1 MGTFRIDA
9 GHYGFSTDDAQSPGD
24 EKGLVGSG
32 AEGAGEPAPQPVPRA
47 RSRASAAGARTGWIW
62 TKHEPVGYTERLL
75 LDSVE
80 VAALLGLSRSKVF
93 QMMAR
98 AELPVMRIG
107 RCVRVP
113 RSALDEWI
121 AGGTETPGRSGASP
135 TRSRRVGWGVGGP

>member
-1 MGTFRIDA
+1 MGTFRNQAAND
-9 GHYGFSTDDAQSPGD
+9 GSKTDGARPPGY
-24 EKGLVGSG
+24 EKRLVGSG

-47 RSRASAAGARTGWIW
+47 GPPASAAGARTGWKW
-62 TKHEPVGYTERLL
+62 TKQEPVGYPRRIL

-80 VAALLGLSRSKVF
+80 VAALLGLSRTKVF

-113 RSALDEWI
+113 RAALEEWI
-121 AGGTETPGRSGASP
+121 ASATETPGQRGQAAAR
-135 TRSRRVGWGVGGP
+135 TSRAGWGVSGP